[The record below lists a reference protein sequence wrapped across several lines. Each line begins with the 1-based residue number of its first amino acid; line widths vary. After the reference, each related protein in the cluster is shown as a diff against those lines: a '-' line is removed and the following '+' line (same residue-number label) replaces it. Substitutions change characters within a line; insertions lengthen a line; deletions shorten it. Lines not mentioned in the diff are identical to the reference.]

1 MAFNYPHAKITEIPN
16 TEPAA
21 TPNLWNTRYTEINE
35 NFDRVK
41 DFNPVAECAT
51 AAATAAKV
59 ANCPFFV
66 LAKNSFILVR
76 FTVTNTA
83 ANATLNVNS
92 TGAKPIKY
100 RNAPVNAGQLA
111 ANRAY
116 LMVYD
121 GANWAIVGDLDTGNE
136 YLRLTGGTVT
146 GAVTFNGNVIVKDPT
161 AGKHP
166 VTKDYLGNQITQ
178 LQNAFLPKAGG
189 TITGNLT
196 INGTTTVKDPTQPK
210 HPVTK
215 SFMETAITNAVEGL
229 KTSLSLEGKLNTIDG
244 VYQAITEFNKENGI

>member
-1 MAFNYPHAKITEIPN
+1 MAFNYPHAKIKEIPN

-21 TPNLWNTRYTEINE
+21 TPILWNERYEQINE

-41 DFNPVAECAT
+41 DFNPVAECDT
-51 AAATAAKV
+51 AAATVAKV
-59 ANCPFFV
+59 ATCPFFV
-66 LAKNSFILVR
+66 LAKDSFVLVR

-83 ANATLNVNS
+83 ANPTLNVNS

-178 LQNAFLPKAGG
+178 LQNAYLPKAGG

>member
-1 MAFNYPHAKITEIPN
+1 MAYTLPHPTITAIPN

-21 TPNLWNTRYTEINE
+21 TPNLWNTRYTEIDE
-35 NFDRVK
+35 NFERIKV
-41 DFNPVAECAT
+41 FNPVAECAT

-59 ANCPFFV
+59 ANCPYFV
-66 LAKNSFILVR
+66 LAKNNFILVR

-100 RNAPVNAGQLA
+100 RNAPVNANQLA

-121 GANWAIVGDLDTGNE
+121 GTNWVIVGDLDTGNE
-136 YLRLTGGTVT
+136 YLRLSGGTVT
-146 GAVTFNGNVIVKDPT
+146 GAVTFNSAVVVKDPT

-166 VTKDYLGNQITQ
+166 VTKDYLTTQISQ
-178 LQNAFLPKAGG
+178 LQNTYLPKTGG

-196 INGTTTVKDPTQPK
+196 INGTTTVKDPTQPQ

-215 SFMETAITNAVEGL
+215 AFFDKEMQNLDTKIGFDDLKNTA
-229 KTSLSLEGKLNTIDG
+229 DG
-244 VYQAITEFNKENGI
+244 IYKAFVEFNKNNGIE

>member
-1 MAFNYPHAKITEIPN
+1 MAYTLPHPTITAIPN

-21 TPNLWNTRYTEINE
+21 TPNLWNTRYTEIDE
-35 NFDRVK
+35 NFERIKV
-41 DFNPVAECAT
+41 FNPVAECAT

-59 ANCPFFV
+59 ANCPYFV
-66 LAKNSFILVR
+66 LAKNNFILVR

-100 RNAPVNAGQLA
+100 RNAPVNANQLA

-121 GANWAIVGDLDTGNE
+121 GTNWVIVGDLDTGNE
-136 YLRLTGGTVT
+136 YLRLSGGTV
-146 GAVTFNGNVIVKDPT
+146 
-161 AGKHP
+161 
-166 VTKDYLGNQITQ
+166 
-178 LQNAFLPKAGG
+178 
-189 TITGNLT
+189 TGNLT
-196 INGTTTVKDPTQPK
+196 INGTTTVKDPTQPQ

-215 SFMETAITNAVEGL
+215 AFFDKEMQNLDTKIGFDDLKNTA
-229 KTSLSLEGKLNTIDG
+229 DG
-244 VYQAITEFNKENGI
+244 IYKAFVEFNKNNGIE

>member
-1 MAFNYPHAKITEIPN
+1 MAYTLPHPSISEIPN

-21 TPNLWNTRYTEINE
+21 EPNLWNTRYQEIDE
-35 NFDRVK
+35 NFERISG
-41 DFNPVAECAT
+41 FNPVAQCTT
-51 AAATAAKV
+51 AAATAAKT
-59 ANCPFFV
+59 ANCQYFV
-66 LAKNSFILVR
+66 LTVDSFIVVR

-83 ANATLNVNS
+83 ANPTLNVNN

-100 RNAPVNAGQLA
+100 RNAPVKASQLA

-121 GANWAIVGDLDTGNE
+121 GTNWVIVGDLDIENV
-136 YLRLTGGTVT
+136 YLKLTGGTVT
-146 GAVTFNGNVIVKDPT
+146 GAVAFNGTVTVKDPT

-178 LQNAFLPKAGG
+178 LQNDYLPKAGG

-196 INGTTTVKDPTQPK
+196 INGTTTVKDPTQPQ

-215 SFMETAITNAVEGL
+215 AFFDKEMQDLDSKIGFDDLKSTA
-229 KTSLSLEGKLNTIDG
+229 DG
-244 VYQAITEFNKENGI
+244 IYQAFVDFNENNGVE

>member
-1 MAFNYPHAKITEIPN
+1 MSFNYPHTKVTEIPN

-21 TPNLWNTRYTEINE
+21 TPILWNERYEQINE
-35 NFDRVK
+35 NFDRIK

-51 AAATAAKV
+51 AASTAAKV

-66 LAKNSFILVR
+66 LTKNSWILVR

-121 GANWAIVGDLDTGNE
+121 GTNWVIVGDLDTGNE

-146 GAVTFNGNVIVKDPT
+146 GAVTFNG
-161 AGKHP
+161 
-166 VTKDYLGNQITQ
+166 
-178 LQNAFLPKAGG
+178 
-189 TITGNLT
+189 
-196 INGTTTVKDPTQPK
+196 TTTVKDPTQPK

-215 SFMETAITNAVEGL
+215 SFMETAISNAVEGL

-244 VYQAITEFNKENGI
+244 IYQAITEFNAENGIE